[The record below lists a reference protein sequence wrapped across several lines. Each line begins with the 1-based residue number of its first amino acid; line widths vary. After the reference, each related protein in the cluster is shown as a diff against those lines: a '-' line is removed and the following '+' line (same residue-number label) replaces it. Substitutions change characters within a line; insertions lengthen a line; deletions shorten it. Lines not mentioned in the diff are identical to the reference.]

1 MRRALFPSGFL
12 SPGEKITKNKK
23 AVRSDLVDVYES
35 VAKQGKV
42 IESSGRFVLIMLP
55 DNSAVYEWFMTT
67 TTIDQIWSFV
77 EAIRPEY
84 NRRDFY
90 LADPIVSRDNVTGS
104 DDGALPDS
112 VTTILGLRVF
122 AKSLSEEYVSLSG
135 VNLVSAT
142 KCVLQVRKR
151 MERD

>member
-1 MRRALFPSGFL
+1 M
-12 SPGEKITKNKK
+12 KNKK
-23 AVRSDLVDVYES
+23 LDSCDLVNVYES

-42 IESSGRFVLIMLP
+42 VESSGRFVLIMLP

-77 EAIRPEY
+77 ESVRPEY
-84 NRRDFY
+84 NRREFY
-90 LADPIVSRDNVTGS
+90 LADPIVARNNMTGS

-112 VTTILGLRVF
+112 VTTILGLRGF
-122 AKSLSEEYVSLSG
+122 AKRLSEEHGGLSG

-142 KCVLQVRKR
+142 KCVLQVRKKLI
-151 MERD
+151 

>member
-1 MRRALFPSGFL
+1 MRRSVFPSGFL
-12 SPGEKITKNKK
+12 SQEEEVMKNNK
-23 AVRSDLVDVYES
+23 ADRSDLVDVYES

-84 NRRDFY
+84 NRREFY
-90 LADPIVSRDNVTGS
+90 LADPIVSRNNVTGS

-112 VTTILGLRVF
+112 VTTILGLRTF
-122 AKSLSEEYVSLSG
+122 AKSLPEEYLSVSG

-142 KCVLQVRKR
+142 KCVLQVRKK